1 MKAITLYRIAS
12 VFFLL
17 FAAGHTF
24 GFLSLKPP
32 SPEAR
37 AVFDGMNNVHFH
49 VSGSSFSYGGFYRG
63 FGLSITVQLLFSAF
77 LAWHLGTLARSNPQA
92 IGLLGWVF
100 MIVQVAGPQLEV
112 FFCGAGDAFSDRC
125 GLSRMGGLVGYGQRI
140 GRRNSDGD
148 AVQN

>member
-37 AVFDGMNNVHFH
+37 AVFDGMNNVHFQ
-49 VSGSSFSYGGFYRG
+49 VRGSSFSYGGFYRG
-63 FGLSITVQLLFSAF
+63 LGLTITVYLLFSAF
-77 LAWHLGTLARSNPQA
+77 LPWHLGTLATSNPQP
-92 IGLLGWVF
+92 IGLLGWF
-100 MIVQVAGPQLEV
+100 LIVVQLPSLPLT
-112 FFCGAGDAFSDRC
+112 CK
-125 GLSRMGGLVGYGQRI
+125 
-140 GRRNSDGD
+140 
-148 AVQN
+148 

>member
-37 AVFDGMNNVHFH
+37 AVFDGMNNVHFQ
-49 VSGSSFSYGGFYRG
+49 VRGSSFSYGGFYRG

-77 LAWHLGTLARSNPQA
+77 LAWHLGTLASSNRQA

-100 MIVQVAGPQLEV
+100 MIVQVAGLV
-112 FFCGAGDAFSDRC
+112 LSCKYFSAGPAM
-125 GLSRMGGLVGYGQRI
+125 LSAIVAVCLGWAAWLVMGKG
-140 GRRNSDGD
+140 
-148 AVQN
+148 